1 MYRRILL
8 AYDGSIEGR
17 VALREG
23 ALLAKQWRAK
33 VFLLAVV
40 PQSAGM
46 HLADGVAPG
55 PKVGQQARY
64 AAVLEAGMARLRQIG
79 LDPVSRLVEGE
90 PVPQIQA
97 LAREVDADLIVV
109 GHRRQKMLDRWWSGS
124 ADVYLVDN
132 THCSVL
138 VARNVISD
146 DAFDRELN
154 RLADPADVSVG

>member
-23 ALLAKQWRAK
+23 ALLAKRWRSK

-40 PQSAGM
+40 PESAGM

-55 PKVGQQARY
+55 AKAGQRERY
-64 AAVLEAGMARLRQIG
+64 AAVLEAGMNRLRQIG
-79 LDPVSRLVEGE
+79 LDPVSRLVQGE

-109 GHRRQKMLDRWWSGS
+109 GHRRQKLLDRWWSGS

-146 DAFDRELN
+146 EEFDLELK
-154 RLADPADVSVG
+154 RLAEAPDVFVG

>member
-23 ALLAKQWRAK
+23 ALLAKQWRSK

-40 PQSAGM
+40 PDSAGM

-55 PKVGQQARY
+55 AKAGQREQY
-64 AAVLEAGMARLRQIG
+64 AAILEAGAARLRQIG
-79 LDPVSRLVEGE
+79 LDPVSRLAPGE
-90 PVPQIQA
+90 PVLQIQSFA
-97 LAREVDADLIVV
+97 NAVDADLIVV

-132 THCSVL
+132 CRCSVL

-146 DAFDRELN
+146 EAFDLELKQ
-154 RLADPADVSVG
+154 LEASIC